1 MYIPV
6 ILGTA
11 RKGRYS
17 EKVANFV
24 LGEVKKAK
32 IKTALV
38 DVRNYRIKATDNTEK
53 IAPAKK
59 FEKMLKK
66 ADGLIIVSPE
76 YNHSYPGE
84 LKMFLDML
92 FEQYYMKP
100 FGICGVSNGN
110 FGGARMVEQFM
121 QLAANFRMVPA
132 GVMYFPFVEEL
143 FDKNNKIKD
152 EKYYKRAKRFLEE
165 LKKTIKPVKK
175 SVKRK

>member
-11 RKGRYS
+11 RKGRQS
-17 EKVANFV
+17 EKVAKFI

-32 IKTALV
+32 IKTGLI
-38 DVRNYRIKATDNTEK
+38 DVRDYRIKATDNTEK
-53 IAPAKK
+53 IPEAKK
-59 FEKMLKK
+59 FEKLLKK
-66 ADGLIIVSPE
+66 ADALIIVSPE

-92 FEQYYMKP
+92 FKQYYMKP

-110 FGGARMVEQFM
+110 FGGARMIENFM
-121 QLAANFRMVPA
+121 SLAANFRMVPA

-143 FDKNNKIKD
+143 FDSKGSIND
-152 EKYYKRAKRFLEE
+152 EKYHKRTERFLEE
-165 LKKTIKPVKK
+165 LQKTAKRIKKK
-175 SVKRK
+175 

>member
-1 MYIPV
+1 MYLPV

-38 DVRNYRIKATDNTEK
+38 DVRDYRIKATDDTQK

-59 FEKMLKK
+59 FERILKK

-76 YNHSYPGE
+76 YNHTYPGE

-100 FGICGVSNGN
+100 FGICGVSRGS

-121 QLAANFRMVPA
+121 PLAANFRMIPG
-132 GVMYFPFVEEL
+132 GVMYFSGVREL
-143 FDKNNKIKD
+143 FDKKGKIKD
-152 EKYYKRAKRFLEE
+152 EKYYSRTKRFLDE
-165 LKKTIKPVKK
+165 LKKTIK